1 LLFIS
6 FAAKIRLSKFSGIFR
21 ENAKSECGNF
31 WVINESETNQTKH
44 STAFAARSG
53 LVNVS

>member
-1 LLFIS
+1 MLFIC

-44 STAFAARSG
+44 STAITVRRD